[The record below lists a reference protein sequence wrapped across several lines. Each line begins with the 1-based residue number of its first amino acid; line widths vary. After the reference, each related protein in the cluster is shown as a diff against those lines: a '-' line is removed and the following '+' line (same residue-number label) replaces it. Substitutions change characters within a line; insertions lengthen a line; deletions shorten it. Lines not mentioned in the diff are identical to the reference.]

1 MRLPVAFALVFAA
14 STAAAAPRAR
24 TDTYLLLGNPA
35 GTQTVTVAA
44 DGSVRAEYSYND
56 RDHGDRIVATWT
68 LDAAGRPVAYR
79 GRGHNYM
86 KAPVDERFD
95 IAHGKAAW
103 KSLDEA
109 GDSANTQAFFLP
121 ASAPPEFAGVLARAL
136 LKAPER
142 RLALL
147 PGGEARIE
155 AAGELVVGDGA
166 AKTTLAHYRIVG
178 LGFSPSSVWL
188 DRNGDTWSASQ
199 WVSVVPQGR
208 EALVPQLIAAQDDA
222 DNAWHAANAKRLARA
237 PAGDLVIRNARVF
250 DPRDLS
256 VTQGTSVLVRGERI
270 VRVAPDAQVAA
281 PGAEAIDARGRFLM
295 PGLWDNH
302 QHFGGIDGLLDIACG
317 VTSARDLANDTET
330 FPARVARFEAGT
342 EIGPRVFKAGMIDG
356 RGKYSGPTKFHVD
369 TAEEAERA
377 VDWFADHGYVQ
388 IKTYMSIKPELVPL
402 IADRAHARGLR
413 LSGHVPSMMSAEQFV
428 EAGADELQ
436 HFNYFVLDLLWPDV
450 KETNRQS
457 ERFGKV
463 AEHARDFPPDHP
475 RVQAFIA
482 FLKRHNT
489 VLDPT
494 LGLFEMR
501 FTGDPRQPIPGLEGV
516 APRFPAEMRRAL
528 RSAAYEPPKG
538 KEAAYREAIPAMLA
552 LLKAAHDAGVTIV
565 PGTDALAG
573 YLLHHELELYARAG
587 IAPAEVLRMATLTS
601 ARVMGAD
608 NRLGVIAPGKLADMV
623 LVDGDPTQSIADVR
637 RVDLVLK
644 GGKVYESAR
653 IEAALGMTPRGAQ

>member
-1 MRLPVAFALVFAA
+1 
-14 STAAAAPRAR
+14 
-24 TDTYLLLGNPA
+24 
-35 GTQTVTVAA
+35 
-44 DGSVRAEYSYND
+44 
-56 RDHGDRIVATWT
+56 
-68 LDAAGRPVAYR
+68 
-79 GRGHNYM
+79 
-86 KAPVDERFD
+86 
-95 IAHGKAAW
+95 
-103 KSLDEA
+103 
-109 GDSANTQAFFLP
+109 
-121 ASAPPEFAGVLARAL
+121 
-136 LKAPER
+136 
-142 RLALL
+142 
-147 PGGEARIE
+147 
-155 AAGELVVGDGA
+155 
-166 AKTTLAHYRIVG
+166 
-178 LGFSPSSVWL
+178 
-188 DRNGDTWSASQ
+188 
-199 WVSVVPQGR
+199 
-208 EALVPQLIAAQDDA
+208 
-222 DNAWHAANAKRLARA
+222 
-237 PAGDLVIRNARVF
+237 
-250 DPRDLS
+250 
-256 VTQGTSVLVRGERI
+256 
-270 VRVAPDAQVAA
+270 
-281 PGAEAIDARGRFLM
+281 
-295 PGLWDNH
+295 
-302 QHFGGIDGLLDIACG
+302 
-317 VTSARDLANDTET
+317 
-330 FPARVARFEAGT
+330 ARVARFEAGT

-623 LVDGDPTQSIADVR
+623 LIDGDPTQSIADVR